1 MTKQDAIRLH
11 CLECAGDS
19 RKDVTLCH
27 LFDCPLWPW
36 RTGTHI
42 SSGTYAERISKA
54 LVNYPEDVAELVKL
68 GTDVSRFTVKSAEK
82 PPRAVR
88 AETNSLQPDTM

>member
-19 RKDVTLCH
+19 RKDVSLCH

-36 RTGTHI
+36 RTGSHI
-42 SSGTYAERISKA
+42 TSRTCIERVSKA
-54 LVNYPEDVAELVKL
+54 LENYPEDAAELVEL
-68 GTDVSRFTVKSAEK
+68 GVDIGKFTNK
-82 PPRAVR
+82 R
-88 AETNSLQPDTM
+88 